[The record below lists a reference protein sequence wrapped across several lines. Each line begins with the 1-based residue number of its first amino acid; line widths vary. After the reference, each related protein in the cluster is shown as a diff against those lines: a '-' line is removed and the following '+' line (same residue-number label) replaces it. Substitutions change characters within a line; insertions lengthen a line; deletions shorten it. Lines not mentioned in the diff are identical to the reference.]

1 MFTQRFNEL
10 LRETN
15 TTKAKVAAN
24 TGIPLET
31 ICNWFNRGSQPT
43 ADKLVKIADFFEVS
57 VDYLLGRTSDIGIVE
72 INCELT
78 AEQEELL
85 KLLSNMTPNQRNTLM
100 GFAKGLLAQ

>member
-1 MFTQRFNEL
+1 MFTERFDEL
-10 LRETN
+10 LKETN
-15 TTKAKVAAN
+15 TTKSRVAAS

-78 AEQEELL
+78 EEQEELL
-85 KLLSNMTPNQRNTLM
+85 KIFNKMSPQQRYTLI
-100 GFAKGLLAQ
+100 GFAKGLSA